1 MLVGALRFV
10 QRRVVAV
17 VVLNRMLARASS
29 SGPSANS
36 QASAVLVDM
45 KQVLHVYLAILD
57 DDATHRAS
65 HHLERAWRHP
75 RRAKR
80 QDVRSSRLCSR
91 LCAQSVD
98 GSELRVEHDK
108 AQMPRTTHGGGA
120 TQEQQQQH
128 PHATNENCD
137 GPADFDG
144 DAELY
149 EGGLMQLLVLGDARY
164 RSGSQWLQ
172 VGRRRRRKKQ

>member
-1 MLVGALRFV
+1 
-10 QRRVVAV
+10 
-17 VVLNRMLARASS
+17 MLARARSN
-29 SGPSANS
+29 GQSANP
-36 QASAVLVDM
+36 QASVVLGNL

-65 HHLERAWRHP
+65 YRLERAWRHP
-75 RRAKR
+75 QRAKR
-80 QDVRSSRLCSR
+80 QDVRSSSLCSR

-98 GSELRVEHDK
+98 GSELRVEHDT

-128 PHATNENCD
+128 QHAANESRKVV
-137 GPADFDG
+137 ADFDG

-149 EGGLMQLLVLGDARY
+149 EGEA
-164 RSGSQWLQ
+164 
-172 VGRRRRRKKQ
+172 